1 MKVTARRIFLIL
13 TAFAMALAASA
24 CSKEA
29 AAKGRQTYTVLVDA
43 PSPEGKNIQFV
54 SFFPAALKVRPGD
67 SIVFDNRST
76 QAPHTV
82 SFGIKLDRSYQPAN
96 PDFVRTPCYT
106 SAPPTATLATCPE
119 KATGTPPEY
128 AGKGFWNSGFLVPSQ
143 APSGPKKVTMRLSR
157 SIAPGTYLYFCI
169 IHPMV
174 ATITVVSNDKDRQ
187 RPEAIDDRARAEIAN
202 AKAAAGTISDPS
214 GYGSSNVIAGWG
226 EGAIALN
233 RFAPQQLDVKA
244 GTKVSWFLR
253 SNFEPHTIT
262 FGSKWRSGDDD
273 PAAFAPSGLASGARY
288 KGGLANSGIVTPTGD
303 LAKPIFSLV
312 FTKAGT
318 YRYVCVLHPG
328 MDGVVN
334 VTSEA

>member
-1 MKVTARRIFLIL
+1 MKVTARRIFVML
-13 TAFAMALAASA
+13 TAFAVALAAGA
-24 CSKEA
+24 CGKEA
-29 AAKGRQTYTVLVDA
+29 AAKGRQTYTVSVDA
-43 PSPEGKNIQFV
+43 PSPEGKNIQFA

-82 SFGIKLDRSYQPAN
+82 SFGIKGDRSDQPAN
-96 PDFVRTPCYT
+96 PDVVTTPCYT
-106 SAPPTATLATCPE
+106 SASPTATLAACPE
-119 KATGTPPEY
+119 KAAGTPPEY

-157 SIAPGTYLYFCI
+157 SIAPGTYLYLCI
-169 IHPMV
+169 IHRPMV
-174 ATITVVSNDKDRQ
+174 ATIAVVSNDEDRQ
-187 RPEAIDDRARAEIAN
+187 TPEAVDDRARAEIAN
-202 AKAAAGTISDPS
+202 AKVAAGKISDPS
-214 GYGSSNVIAGWG
+214 GSGSSNVIAGWG

-253 SNFEPHTIT
+253 SNFEPHTVT

-273 PAAFAPSGLASGARY
+273 PAAFAPSGLASDARY
-288 KGGLANSGIVTPTGD
+288 KGGLANSGIVRPTED
-303 LAKPIFSLV
+303 LTKPIFSLV
-312 FTKAGT
+312 FAKAGT

-334 VTSEA
+334 VS